1 MLFVESINHQ
11 SVSIIATKN
20 SAWPRTGKK
29 VGEALAFERWRLTAA
44 RQPATMPS
52 MNFSYPHPVLTWW
65 RR

>member
-1 MLFVESINHQ
+1 MLIFLQQKIQHDPELAKKS
-11 SVSIIATKN
+11 
-20 SAWPRTGKK
+20 GKR
-29 VGEALAFERWRLTAA
+29 LAFERWRLTAA